1 MAISRPFLLALL
13 GAALL
18 GATVFAVTNA
28 RKSDDDGPAPVA
40 KQAADQA
47 APAPTPA
54 PAQASGKLDAKTALT
69 SILSPGKPVD
79 SGRFSI
85 RYDTKEL
92 RGGREHDYGTIAG
105 TFVSKGANAL
115 PDFDVSVRTHNEVA
129 AGRGERDRHERA
141 VIAGGQPFVGS
152 SGQLYKLPASSLEG
166 VGAVRRALA
175 GTAAAKLPQFDLSR
189 WLGNVKVVGVEKVDG
204 VDATHVSGDVMA
216 GKAAADILQLA
227 RVEAQNSGST
237 PDLPAGVQRT
247 AKRAVKKAEFD
258 AWVGADRV
266 VRRMTLAAEFDAPKA
281 IREPGDSARWTADF
295 DIRLSDV
302 NGIKAVEAPSNVAAQ
317 SAAKGMGAKDA
328 KSAGNSLSVA
338 ALAVDAPGGVVGGT
352 YSFLRLNRVGDSTQV
367 AKKVL
372 RAVEQRNEVVIFFRN
387 PKGLD
392 DKATAES
399 VKYLESHTKKLAV
412 YTDDVEHARSYGEL
426 LQNVGV
432 TQAPAIV
439 FVNRRGK
446 ASLVE
451 GYVDGP
457 SLRQVVADAR

>member
-1 MAISRPFLLALL
+1 MAISRPLLLALL

-28 RKSDDDGPAPVA
+28 RKGGDDSPAPVA
-40 KQAADQA
+40 KQAADQV
-47 APAPTPA
+47 APAPTPT
-54 PAQASGKLDAKTALT
+54 PAQASGKLDAKAALT

-79 SGRFSI
+79 SGRVSI
-85 RYDTKEL
+85 RLDTKEL
-92 RGGREHDYGTIAG
+92 GGRRQHDYASIAG
-105 TFVSKGANAL
+105 TFVSKGGSSV
-115 PDFDVSVRTHNEVA
+115 PDFDIRVKNHDERS
-129 AGRGERDRHERA
+129 AGHVETASSQRL
-141 VIAGGQPFVGS
+141 VVAGGQSFVGD
-152 SGQLYKLPASSLEG
+152 GDQMYKLPPATMKSIA
-166 VGAVRRALA
+166 AVRTALS
-175 GTAAAKLPQFDLSR
+175 GTAAGKLPQFDVSR
-189 WLGNVKVVGVEKVDG
+189 WLDNVKVVGVEKVDG
-204 VDATHVSGDVMA
+204 VDAPHVAGNVMA
-216 GKAAADILQLA
+216 GKVAADVLALA

-237 PDLPAGVQRT
+237 PDLPSGVKQT
-247 AKRAVKKAEFD
+247 ATRAVKKAEFD

-266 VRRMTLAAEFDAPKA
+266 VRRMTLAATFDAPKA
-281 IREPGDSARWTADF
+281 MRDPGDTARWTAEVDV
-295 DIRLSDV
+295 RLSDV
-302 NGIKAVEAPSNVAAQ
+302 NSVKAVAAPTNVASQ
-317 SAAKGMGAKDA
+317 SAAKGLGAKDA
-328 KSAGNSLSVA
+328 RSAENALGVA
-338 ALAVDAPGGVVGGT
+338 VLTVDAPGGVVGGT

-372 RAVEQRNEVVIFFRN
+372 RAVEQRKEVVIFFRN
-387 PKGLD
+387 MKGLD

-399 VKYLESHTKKLAV
+399 VKYLESHTKRLAI

-426 LQNVGV
+426 LQNLGV

>member
-28 RKSDDDGPAPVA
+28 RKSSDDGPAPVA
-40 KQAADQA
+40 KQPADQA
-47 APAPTPA
+47 APAPSPT
-54 PAQASGKLDAKTALT
+54 PAQASGKLDAKVALT
-69 SILSPGKPVD
+69 SILSPGKAVD

-85 RYDTKEL
+85 RVDTKEL
-92 RGGREHDYGTIAG
+92 RGRRQHDYASIAG
-105 TFVSKGANAL
+105 TFVSKGGSSA
-115 PDFDVSVRTHNEVA
+115 PDFDIRVKNHDERSAGEVETASSQRLVA
-129 AGRGERDRHERA
+129 AG
-141 VIAGGQPFVGS
+141 GQSFVGD
-152 SGQLYKLPASSLEG
+152 GDQMYKLPPATVKSIA
-166 VGAVRRALA
+166 AVRNALA
-175 GTAAAKLPQFDLSR
+175 GTAAGKLPQFDVSR
-189 WLGNVKVVGVEKVDG
+189 WLDNVKVVGVEKVDG
-204 VDATHVSGDVMA
+204 VDATHVSGNVMA
-216 GKAAADILQLA
+216 GKVAADVLALA

-237 PDLPAGVQRT
+237 PDLPAGVRQT

-266 VRRMTLAAEFDAPKA
+266 VRRMTLAVEFDAPKA
-281 IREPGDSARWTADF
+281 MRDPGDSARWTADV
-295 DIRLSDV
+295 DVRLSDLNSV
-302 NGIKAVEAPSNVAAQ
+302 KAIAAPSNVASQ
-317 SAAKGMGAKDA
+317 SAAKGLGAKDA
-328 KSAGNSLSVA
+328 KSAENALGVA
-338 ALAVDAPGGVVGGT
+338 VLTVDAPGGVVGGT

-372 RAVEQRNEVVIFFRN
+372 RAVEQRKEVVIFFRN
-387 PKGLD
+387 LKGLD

-399 VKYLESHTKKLAV
+399 VKYLESHTKRLAIF
-412 YTDDVEHARSYGEL
+412 TDDVEHARSYGEL
-426 LQNVGV
+426 LQNVGA

>member
-28 RKSDDDGPAPVA
+28 RKSGDESPAPVA

-105 TFVSKGANAL
+105 TFVSKGASAL
-115 PDFDVSVRTHNEVA
+115 PDFDVSFRTHSEIA

-152 SGQLYKLPASSLEG
+152 GDQMYKLPASSLEG

-189 WLGNVKVVGVEKVDG
+189 WLDNVKVVGVEKVDG

-216 GKAAADILQLA
+216 GTAAADILQLA
-227 RVEAQNSGST
+227 RTEAQNSGST
-237 PDLPAGVQRT
+237 PDLPAGVQQT
-247 AKRAVKKAEFD
+247 TKRAVKKAEFD

-266 VRRMTLAAEFDAPKA
+266 VRRMSLAAEFDAPKA
-281 IREPGDSARWTADF
+281 IREPGDSARWTADV

-302 NGIKAVEAPSNVAAQ
+302 NAVKAVEAPSNVASE
-317 SAAKGMGAKDA
+317 SAVKGMGAKDA

-338 ALAVDAPGGVVGGT
+338 GLAVDAPGGVVGAT
-352 YSFLRLNRVGDSTQV
+352 YSYLRLNRVGDSTQV

-372 RAVEQRNEVVIFFRN
+372 RAVEQRREVVIFFRN
-387 PKGLD
+387 LKGLD

-399 VKYLESHTKKLAV
+399 VKYLRSHTKRLAIF
-412 YTDDVEHARSYGEL
+412 TDDVEHARSYGEL